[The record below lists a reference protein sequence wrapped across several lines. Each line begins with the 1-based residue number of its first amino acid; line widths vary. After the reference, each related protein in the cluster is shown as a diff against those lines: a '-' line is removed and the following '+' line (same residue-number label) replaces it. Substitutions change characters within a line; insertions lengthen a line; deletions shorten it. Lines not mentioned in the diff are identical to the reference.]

1 MWPVNQEG
9 GHHLITDLS
18 LFLQKI
24 SKRWPGCEWQFVGQY
39 WTPEHLN
46 DEGLESVGL
55 GDEAWGLGTG

>member
-1 MWPVNQEG
+1 M
-9 GHHLITDLS
+9 
-18 LFLQKI
+18 
-24 SKRWPGCEWQFVGQY
+24 GQY